1 MKDETAGAEAP
12 LTQYEAHDLYDGL
25 KLDIATLEKRIA
37 HYPDELRE
45 PVLWL
50 ATYTAQECGREI
62 DLLTTRARDLGFD
75 MDKTTW
81 GKVLRGRWNRRVV
94 AGIGGAHLEPTT
106 PIVKLERLLK
116 AIASLRRDQQLKEKA
131 GKVPFI
137 KTSIAESIWNFVDDL
152 RAPDRINKFG
162 IIVGRTGTQKSASLI
177 EYCRL
182 NNHLTCVHQEAPAKP
197 SYAQFIADL
206 AAKYNGSR
214 QGNWGRMINRIIE
227 SVNSKRTIVIENVQR
242 LYVEKHDAN
251 QPVFN
256 FLQKLQDE
264 SGCTIILT
272 ITPVFADTLTR
283 KLANGY
289 FEQFIGR
296 AGGLGEFL
304 RLPDFAPDDD
314 VLLIA
319 KSFGLVQ
326 AEKHL
331 DYLLKISREPGL
343 IRVLFGALQ
352 KAKVMAEAGKEK
364 LTVDHLRA
372 ARGED

>member
-1 MKDETAGAEAP
+1 MEKANDTELTIAE
-12 LTQYEAHDLYDGL
+12 QHDLFDSL
-25 KLDIATLEKRIA
+25 KLDIATLEKRIT

-50 ATYTAQECGREI
+50 ATYVTQECGRDVDI
-62 DLLTTRARDLGFD
+62 LAARAKDLNYE

-81 GKVLRGRWNRRVV
+81 SKILRGRWNRRVV
-94 AGIGGAHLEPTT
+94 GGVGGNRLEPLAT
-106 PIVKLERLLK
+106 PIVNLARLLK
-116 AIASLRRDQQLKEKA
+116 AIAALRKDQQLKQMS
-131 GKVPFI
+131 GKVPFV
-137 KTSIAESIWNFVDDL
+137 KTSRAEAIWNFIDAL
-152 RAPDRINKFG
+152 RAEDRVNKFG
-162 IIVGRTGTQKSASLI
+162 IIVGRTGTEKSASTI

-197 SYAQFIADL
+197 SYSQFIADL

-214 QGNWGRMINRIIE
+214 QSNWGRMVNKIIE
-227 SVNSKRTIVIENVQR
+227 SVNSRRTIILENVQR
-242 LYVEKHDAN
+242 LYVEKAEAN

-264 SGCTIILT
+264 TKCTIIMT
-272 ITPVFADTLTR
+272 ITPVFAETLTR

-296 AGGLGEFL
+296 AGGVGEFL
-304 RLPDFAPDDD
+304 RLPDFAADED

-319 KSFGLVQ
+319 KSFGLQQ

-331 DYLLKISREPGL
+331 DYLVKISREPGL
-343 IRVLFGALQ
+343 IRILFGALQ
-352 KAKVMAEAGKEK
+352 KAKVAAEAEQEK
-364 LTVDHLRA
+364 LTITHLRA

>member
-1 MKDETAGAEAP
+1 MISDTEQ
-12 LTQYEAHDLYDGL
+12 LTQAEQHDLYDGL
-25 KLDIATLEKRIA
+25 KLDIATLEKRIT
-37 HYPDELRE
+37 HYPEELRE

-50 ATYTAQECGREI
+50 ASYTTQECGRDI
-62 DLLTTRARDLGFD
+62 DILQVRAKELGFD

-81 GKVLRGRWNRRVV
+81 GKVLRGRWNRRV
-94 AGIGGAHLEPTT
+94 IGGANGTHLVETT
-106 PIVKLERLLK
+106 PIVKLSRILA
-116 AIASLRRDQQLKEKA
+116 AINALRRDQQLKEKA

-137 KTSIAESIWNFVDDL
+137 KTSRAETIWNFVDDL

-162 IIVGRTGTQKSASLI
+162 IIVGRTGTEKSASLI

-182 NNHLTCVHQEAPAKP
+182 NNHLACVHQEAPAKP
-197 SYAQFIADL
+197 SYSQFIADL
-206 AAKYNGSR
+206 SAKYNGSR
-214 QGNWGRMINRIIE
+214 QSNWGRMVNKIIE
-227 SVNSKRTIVIENVQR
+227 SVNAKRTIVLENVQR

-264 SGCTIILT
+264 TGCTIILT
-272 ITPVFADTLTR
+272 ITPVFAETLTR

-296 AGGLGEFL
+296 AGGIGEFL
-304 RLPDFAPDDD
+304 RLPDYAPEED

-319 KSFGLVQ
+319 KSFGLQ
-326 AEKHL
+326 AADKHI
-331 DYLLKISREPGL
+331 DYLVKISREPGL

-352 KAKVMAEAGKEK
+352 KAKVAAEREGGK
-364 LTVDHLRA
+364 LTVQHIKF